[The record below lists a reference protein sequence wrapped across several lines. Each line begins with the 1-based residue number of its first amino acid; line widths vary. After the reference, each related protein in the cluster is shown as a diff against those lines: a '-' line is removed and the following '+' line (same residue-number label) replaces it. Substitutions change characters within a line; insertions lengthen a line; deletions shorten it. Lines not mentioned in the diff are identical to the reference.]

1 MSLKSGTKAPDFISQ
16 SGDETNFRLNEQLG
30 KWVVLY
36 FYPKDDTPGCTIEAC
51 DFRDNMERLTSL
63 GAVVVGVS
71 PDGINSH
78 DRFKNKYNL
87 NFVLIPDPDNEICKL
102 YDILGEKSMF
112 GKKYIGVIRTT
123 YIISPEGEI
132 AKVYDKVKVQ
142 GHVDRIIADLQK
154 LQS

>member
-87 NFVLIPDPDNEICKL
+87 NFVFDTRP
-102 YDILGEKSMF
+102 G
-112 GKKYIGVIRTT
+112 
-123 YIISPEGEI
+123 
-132 AKVYDKVKVQ
+132 
-142 GHVDRIIADLQK
+142 
-154 LQS
+154 